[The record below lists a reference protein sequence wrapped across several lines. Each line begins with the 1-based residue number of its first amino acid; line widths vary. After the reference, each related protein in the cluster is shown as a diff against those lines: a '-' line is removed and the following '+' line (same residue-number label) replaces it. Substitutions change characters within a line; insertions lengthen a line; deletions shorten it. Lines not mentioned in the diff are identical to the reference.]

1 MKLLRTEEVAKIL
14 SFTPKK
20 VRQML
25 ASGEIPSVK
34 IGGEYRVID
43 IELNNFIENQRVA
56 V

>member
-25 ASGEIPSVK
+25 AAGEIPSVK

-56 V
+56 A